1 MEETKNKVKEWSIE
15 KDYQEGEKILLDIAE
30 NIKKKVSNNEDLPKK
45 DEYLSSFSTPK
56 DVTREERNK
65 RKTFLTKVY
74 SMIGS
79 KLKKLQKV
87 KERTENED
95 KELEKY
101 QTIVNAFDLVTKGR
115 AKQITMAKVLTFI
128 GNRNKINELNKIIE
142 AANKRV
148 KELKKEDKEKLLE
161 KMKMAGITP
170 EEYADYF
177 N

>member
-45 DEYLSSFSTPK
+45 DEYLSSFNTPK
-56 DVTREERNK
+56 EETREERNK
-65 RKTFLTKVY
+65 RKAFLTKVY

-115 AKQITMAKVLTFI
+115 AK
-128 GNRNKINELNKIIE
+128 
-142 AANKRV
+142 
-148 KELKKEDKEKLLE
+148 
-161 KMKMAGITP
+161 
-170 EEYADYF
+170 
-177 N
+177 

>member
-1 MEETKNKVKEWSIE
+1 
-15 KDYQEGEKILLDIAE
+15 
-30 NIKKKVSNNEDLPKK
+30 
-45 DEYLSSFSTPK
+45 
-56 DVTREERNK
+56 
-65 RKTFLTKVY
+65 
-74 SMIGS
+74 MIGS

-87 KERTENED
+87 KERTEKED

-128 GNRNKINELNKIIE
+128 GNRNKIDELNKIIE

-177 N
+177 K